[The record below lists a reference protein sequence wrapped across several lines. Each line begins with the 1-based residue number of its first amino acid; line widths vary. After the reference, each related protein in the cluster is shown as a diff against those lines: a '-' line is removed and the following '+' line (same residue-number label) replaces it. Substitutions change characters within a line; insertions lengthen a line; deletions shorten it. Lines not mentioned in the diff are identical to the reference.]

1 MSEYD
6 DKTYGARW
14 APHYDEI
21 YELIEDATLDL
32 LVSLAGSPPRVLEL
46 AVGTG
51 RIAIPLS
58 QRGVKVTGIEIS
70 DEMITRMRAKP
81 GGEAIEVAVGDM
93 ADVDV
98 EGVFPVALL
107 AFNTIFALLTQ
118 ERQVECFQNVADHL
132 EPGGRFVLDCFVPDM
147 KRFDDHNTRMGVS
160 SISSNEEHA
169 IEMSVHRPLKQ
180 RITSHMVRRQ
190 ADGQSLVLPVE
201 IRYAW
206 PSELDLMAR
215 LASLELENRWGW
227 YDKRPFTEASGQ
239 HVSVYRKLS

>member
-1 MSEYD
+1 
-6 DKTYGARW
+6 
-14 APHYDEI
+14 
-21 YELIEDATLDL
+21 LIEDATLDL
-32 LVSLAGSPPRVLEL
+32 LVSLAGSPPRALEL

-98 EGVFPVALL
+98 EGVFPVVLL

-160 SISSNEEHA
+160 SISSSEEHA
-169 IEMSVHRPLKQ
+169 IEMSIHSPLKQ
-180 RITSHMVRRQ
+180 RITSHMVRRE
-190 ADGQSLVLPVE
+190 ADGQSLVLPVVTPGLQSSTSWHV
-201 IRYAW
+201 W
-206 PSELDLMAR
+206 P
-215 LASLELENRWGW
+215 ASSSRTGGAGMTNVPSQR
-227 YDKRPFTEASGQ
+227 RQVSTCRSIASCPRDSLRTLCGQ
-239 HVSVYRKLS
+239 